1 MKLSFLFPCL
11 QTAAIII
18 VLLATPGLQASPSI
32 QPIKIGPHQ
41 RLLVLAPHPDDETL
55 SAAGL
60 IQQVFDHDGTVRSV
74 VVTSGDAYVEAIQRD
89 LGKTNLSS
97 ADYIHYGEKRLQE
110 SRSAAHV
117 LGHGYIH
124 LDLYGFSDGSIY
136 PMLVS
141 HWGRT
146 HPDRSGFTGYSHVH
160 YVEAL
165 QRDLGKTNLN
175 KADYINY
182 GEKRLQESRSAAHVL
197 GHGYIHLD
205 LYGFSDGAIYPML
218 VSHWGR
224 SHPERSGF
232 TGYSHVPYIEAE
244 DKGIAQEGE
253 LLRNELVAILRATK
267 PTMIVFPD
275 VMENDSDHAGLGMF
289 ALLAI
294 NDWLEH
300 SIGAEPNPRLFAYL
314 IHWQHGWPSGSTAEK
329 PLDLSTQPL
338 FLPDDLPLRGLTRTC
353 TPLNEAERL
362 LKREALAQYH
372 TQQRAMGSFLAA
384 FVRSNECYTELTVN
398 DSKGIENVV
407 RQWQH
412 VRKSFDSHPITRR
425 KIWQLN

>member
-1 MKLSFLFPCL
+1 MKDFNKLSVTFPYWQL
-11 QTAAIII
+11 TIIM
-18 VLLATPGLQASPSI
+18 VALLVAPKLQALPSI
-32 QPIKIGPHQ
+32 QPLNIGPHE

-60 IQQVFDHDGTVRSV
+60 IQQVFEHGGTVRSV
-74 VVTSGDAYVEAIQRD
+74 VVTAGDAFVEAIQRD
-89 LGKTNLSS
+89 LGKTNLSK

-117 LGHGYIH
+117 LGHG
-124 LDLYGFSDGSIY
+124 F
-136 PMLVS
+136 
-141 HWGRT
+141 
-146 HPDRSGFTGYSHVH
+146 
-160 YVEAL
+160 
-165 QRDLGKTNLN
+165 
-175 KADYINY
+175 
-182 GEKRLQESRSAAHVL
+182 
-197 GHGYIHLD
+197 IHLD

-224 SHPERSGF
+224 AHPDRSRF
-232 TGYSHVPYIEAE
+232 TGYSHVPYVEAE
-244 DKGIAQEGE
+244 DKVIAQEGE

-300 SIGAEPNPRLFAYL
+300 SIGVEPKPRLLAYL
-314 IHWQHGWPSGSTAEK
+314 IHWQHGWPSGSSADE
-329 PLDLSTQPL
+329 PLDLSNQPL
-338 FLPDDLPLRGLTRTC
+338 FLPDDLPLRSLTRTC
-353 TPLNEAERL
+353 TSLSVAERL
-362 LKREALAQYH
+362 LKRQALAEYH
-372 TQQRAMGSFLAA
+372 TQQRAMASFLAA
-384 FVRSNECYTELTVN
+384 FIRSNECFTELTAN

-407 RQWQH
+407 RHWQH

>member
-11 QTAAIII
+11 HTAAIII
-18 VLLATPGLQASPSI
+18 ALLTTPSLQASPSI
-32 QPIKIGPHQ
+32 QPLKIGSHE

-60 IQQVFDHDGTVRSV
+60 IQQVFDHGGTVRSV

-146 HPDRSGFTGYSHVH
+146 HPDRSGFTGYSHVP
-160 YVEAL
+160 YV
-165 QRDLGKTNLN
+165 
-175 KADYINY
+175 
-182 GEKRLQESRSAAHVL
+182 
-197 GHGYIHLD
+197 
-205 LYGFSDGAIYPML
+205 
-218 VSHWGR
+218 
-224 SHPERSGF
+224 
-232 TGYSHVPYIEAE
+232 EAE

>member
-1 MKLSFLFPCL
+1 MASHKSTNIF
-11 QTAAIII
+11 TYYYRIII
-18 VLLATPGLQASPSI
+18 AIALLASFNLQAAPLI
-32 QPIKIGPHQ
+32 QPLKIGPHE

-60 IQQVFDHDGTVRSV
+60 IQQVFNHAGTVRSV
-74 VVTSGDAYVEAIQRD
+74 VVTAGDAYVEAIQKD
-89 LGKTNLSS
+89 LGKTNLSK
-97 ADYIHYGEKRLQE
+97 ADYITYGEKRLQE
-110 SRSAAHV
+110 SRSAANV
-117 LGHGYIH
+117 LGHG
-124 LDLYGFSDGSIY
+124 F
-136 PMLVS
+136 
-141 HWGRT
+141 
-146 HPDRSGFTGYSHVH
+146 
-160 YVEAL
+160 
-165 QRDLGKTNLN
+165 
-175 KADYINY
+175 
-182 GEKRLQESRSAAHVL
+182 
-197 GHGYIHLD
+197 IHLD

-224 SHPERSGF
+224 SHPDRSAF
-232 TGYSHVPYIEAE
+232 TGYSHVPYVEAE

-314 IHWQHGWPSGSTAEK
+314 IHWQHGWPSGSSTEK
-329 PLDLSTQPL
+329 PQDLSNQPL
-338 FLPDDLPLRGLTRTC
+338 FLPDDLPLRGLLRTC
-353 TPLNEAERL
+353 IPLTLADRS
-362 LKREALAQYH
+362 LKREALAEYH

-384 FVRSNECYTELTVN
+384 FVRSNECYTELTAN

-407 RQWQH
+407 RHWQH
-412 VRKSFDSHPITRR
+412 VRKSFDSHPISRR
-425 KIWQLN
+425 NIWQLN